1 MAKAARSHR
10 DLVVWQKAMDLV
22 EEVYRLSGQFPAE
35 ERFRLSSQIT
45 RAAISVPSNIAE
57 GNARGSRNDYVRFL
71 SIAKGS
77 LMETETQVML
87 AVRLGYVNEAS
98 AEPALNLIVEISKM
112 LTAMRNRLLDE
123 NLLSSTVPCSLFPF
137 TYSSSFSRTQSK
149 TCLLMRSA
157 TGLIRRPPTPAR
169 RPLI

>member
-77 LMETETQVML
+77 LMERETQVML

-112 LTAMRNRLLDE
+112 LTAMRNRLLD
-123 NLLSSTVPCSLFPF
+123 
-137 TYSSSFSRTQSK
+137 
-149 TCLLMRSA
+149 
-157 TGLIRRPPTPAR
+157 
-169 RPLI
+169 